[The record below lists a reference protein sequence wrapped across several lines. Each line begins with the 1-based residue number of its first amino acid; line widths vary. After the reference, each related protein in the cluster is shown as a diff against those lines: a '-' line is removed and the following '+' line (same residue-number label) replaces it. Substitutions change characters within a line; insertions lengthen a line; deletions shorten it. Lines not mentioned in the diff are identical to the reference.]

1 VVIAFHGNVSQNKLQ
16 RQRTFPSK
24 LLTISLKSFKLIYIM
39 GCTIVDN
46 SGSKWLTFALRFL
59 FYIRNF
65 CVWIRTGPWRFLNL
79 KESKATVVIRKFV
92 WYRKLSS
99 YERE

>member
-46 SGSKWLTFALRFL
+46 SGSK
-59 FYIRNF
+59 
-65 CVWIRTGPWRFLNL
+65 
-79 KESKATVVIRKFV
+79 
-92 WYRKLSS
+92 
-99 YERE
+99 